1 MKLKI
6 KKEELPKIID
16 NKSKQ
21 KVKESG
27 CCFRSCGGA
36 PGIQQIN
43 LKASKTSF
51 IKKLLSKI
59 E

>member
-1 MKLKI
+1 MRKQ
-6 KKEELPKIID
+6 ELPKIIK
-16 NKSKQ
+16 NKPKQ
-21 KVKESG
+21 KIRESG

-43 LKASKTSF
+43 LKTSKTSF